1 MATGKNSY
9 TMQGGLDMLG
19 SNFVE
24 GNEGGGLGA
33 GEQGLV
39 WRVSDLG
46 GSCWCMLKN
55 DVHPGSTGHMGPD
68 PLALY
73 VISPKA
79 QPIQI

>member
-1 MATGKNSY
+1 MASGKNSY

-46 GSCWCMLKN
+46 GSCWCMLKRT
-55 DVHPGSTGHMGPD
+55 PCIPD
-68 PLALY
+68 LW
-73 VISPKA
+73 VTWV
-79 QPIQI
+79 PILSLCK